1 MKEWPIF
8 TNVKQLRGFLGLTGY
23 YRRFVKHYGQLSK
36 PLTVLLKKN
45 AFYWD
50 ATSQQAFKKVKV
62 AMVTAPVLALPNFS
76 KVFVVEIDV
85 SALGI
90 GTVLM

>member
-1 MKEWPIF
+1 
-8 TNVKQLRGFLGLTGY
+8 
-23 YRRFVKHYGQLSK
+23 
-36 PLTVLLKKN
+36 
-45 AFYWD
+45 
-50 ATSQQAFKKVKV
+50 
-62 AMVTAPVLALPNFS
+62 MVTAPVLALPNFS